1 MIRMTRRAFA
11 RGLAGL
17 SATATGLIL
26 LDGCGLLGRAAPQ
39 QTRVARIGYLVNIS
53 RFEDDTE
60 NRAVFRQSLHEF
72 GWNEGQNLTIEWRY
86 AEGQAQRV
94 PEFAAEL
101 VRLPVDVLVVP
112 NAVVAAAAMQATS
125 TIPIVAG
132 LGDDPVAR
140 GLFTSQA
147 HPGGNVTG
155 LSGIPELSAKQLQLL
170 KEVAPGLSRVGV
182 LWDPANPS
190 LRQSF
195 AVVSSAA
202 QAMGIQVVPMPVH
215 APEDFDDAFAA
226 GAAGGING
234 LVELAAQ
241 LATFHRAEVVG
252 LAMRYRLPDVY
263 HNRLFVQDG
272 GLMSYGIGSDA
283 IIRRLPYFVDRILR
297 GAQPADVPVE
307 QPTTFEL
314 AVNQTAAQALGLTIP
329 PDVAAQV
336 TQWVV

>member
-1 MIRMTRRAFA
+1 M
-11 RGLAGL
+11 GLA
-17 SATATGLIL
+17 L
-26 LDGCGLLGRAAPQ
+26 LDGCGPLSGTAPQ
-39 QTRVARIGYLVNIS
+39 QTRVARIGRLVNIS

-72 GWNEGQNLTIEWRY
+72 GWNEGQNLRIEWRY
-86 AEGQAQRV
+86 AEGQAQRI

-101 VRLPVDVLVVP
+101 VRLPVDVIVAP

-132 LGDDPVAR
+132 LGDDPVGS
-140 GLFTSQA
+140 GLVTSLA

-170 KEVAPGLSRVGV
+170 KQVAPGLSRVGV

-190 LRQSF
+190 LRQGL
-195 AVVSSAA
+195 AVVNSAA
-202 QAMGIQVVPMPVH
+202 QAMGIPVVLMPVH

-226 GAAGGING
+226 GIAGGIDG
-234 LVELAAQ
+234 LFELGAP
-241 LATFHRAEVVG
+241 LTTFHRAEVVV
-252 LAMRYRLPDVY
+252 LAIRNRLAGVY
-263 HNRLFVQDG
+263 HSRLFVEDG
-272 GLMSYGIGSDA
+272 GLLSYGIASDA
-283 IIRRLPYFVDRILR
+283 ITRRLPYFVDRILR

-314 AVNQTAAQALGLTIP
+314 AVNQTAARTLGLTIP

-336 TQWVV
+336 TEWVP